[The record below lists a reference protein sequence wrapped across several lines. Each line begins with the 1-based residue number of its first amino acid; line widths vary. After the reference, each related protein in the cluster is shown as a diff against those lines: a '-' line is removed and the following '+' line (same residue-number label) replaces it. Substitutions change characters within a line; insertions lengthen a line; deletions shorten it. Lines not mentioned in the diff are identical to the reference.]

1 MTENEKR
8 QLFIGLY
15 ENTCR
20 AILDIESECLRF
32 NETLSTRKRDVLR
45 TANDFKFIDGRP
57 TYTSRPKSSEAYK
70 SIIEYR
76 KG

>member
-32 NETLSTRKRDVLR
+32 NATLSTRERDVLR
-45 TANDFKFIDGRP
+45 TASDFKDAIWEMLIHDINTKDP
-57 TYTSRPKSSEAYK
+57 YND
-70 SIIEYR
+70 
-76 KG
+76 